1 MKLNLRKH
9 DIDVVEPQ
17 RLVSGSV
24 NIVRCRFSF
33 DETWSGYGKTA
44 VFATFGGVWAVPLV
58 ADEAIIPWEAL
69 EAGRRLRIG
78 VYGLKDDKRLP
89 TVYTE
94 PLLVETGA
102 EEGHEPGEPTQSK
115 WAQLMTAIENG
126 LLRGEPGYTP
136 VKGVDYFTKADKEE
150 LAEELAGVAAI
161 PENVLLYIPQDLTE
175 EQKTQSRTNIDAV
188 DMSEVAQAIN
198 SAIGGDI
205 EYVSSS
211 FEAFDA
217 VLGFTAADYTT
228 LYDPFFE
235 DMDDVTGG

>member
-1 MKLNLRKH
+1 MKLAVRKH

-24 NIVRCRFSF
+24 NLVHCRFSF
-33 DETWSGYGKTA
+33 DETWDGYGKTA

-58 ADEAIIPWEAL
+58 ADAAVIPWEAL

-78 VYGLKDDKRLP
+78 VYGIKDDTRLP

-102 EEGHEPGEPTQSK
+102 EEGQEPGEPTQSK
-115 WAQLMTAIENG
+115 WAQLMAAIENG
-126 LLRGEPGYTP
+126 LLKGEPGYTP
-136 VKGVDYFTKADKEE
+136 VKGVDYYTKEEREE
-150 LAEELAGVAAI
+150 LAAELADMVEI
-161 PENVLLYIPQDLTE
+161 PANVLTYTAQELSE
-175 EQKTQSRTNIDAV
+175 EQKTQSRTNIDAAA
-188 DMSEVAQAIN
+188 MTEVNQAIYN
-198 SAIGGDI
+198 AIGGDA

-217 VLGFTAADYTT
+217 VLGFITTDYET
-228 LYDPFFE
+228 LYAPFFE
-235 DMDDVTGG
+235 DMDSVTGG